1 MKKIALFVMALMMSV
16 AANAQFEQGKFYC
29 GASFS
34 GFDLGYSGLTKGH
47 VNVQA
52 KGGYLLWDNI
62 MATAQLSY
70 EKSKDTPAAFSCGIG
85 GRYYI
90 EQNGLFLGLSL
101 GYKHIGAESI
111 TENVLDPVTQQ
122 TKEVTIDGNSYNDF
136 MPSVQV
142 GYAFFVSR
150 TVTIEPELYYEQS
163 FKNHKDYSNF
173 GLRIGIGVYLF
184 NDQKKN

>member
-16 AANAQFEQGKFYC
+16 AANAQFEQGKFYA
-29 GASFS
+29 GASLS
-34 GFDLGYSGLTKGH
+34 GLDLNYSGLTKGH
-47 VNVQA
+47 ISIQGKV
-52 KGGYLLWDNI
+52 GYMLMDNL
-62 MATAQLSY
+62 MATVQGSY
-70 EKSKDTPAAFSCGIG
+70 DKAKDQPTLASLGVGA
-85 GRYYI
+85 RYYM
-90 EQNGLFLGLSL
+90 EQNGIYLGASAIYRHAS
-101 GYKHIGAESI
+101 G
-111 TENVLDPVTQQ
+111 
-122 TKEVTIDGNSYNDF
+122 YNDVL
-136 MPSVQV
+136 PSVQV

>member
-1 MKKIALFVMALMMSV
+1 MKKIALFVMALIVSV

-70 EKSKDTPAAFSCGIG
+70 EKQKDVPYTLCVGAG

-90 EQNGLFLGLSL
+90 EQNGLYLGASALFKHHT
-101 GYKHIGAESI
+101 GYDD
-111 TENVLDPVTQQ
+111 LL
-122 TKEVTIDGNSYNDF
+122 
-136 MPSVQV
+136 PSVQV
-142 GYAFFVSR
+142 GYSFFVSR

-163 FKNHKDYSNF
+163 FKNHSDYSRF
-173 GLRIGIGVYLF
+173 GLRIGIGIYLF
-184 NDQKKN
+184 SDPAQN

>member
-1 MKKIALFVMALMMSV
+1 MKKIALFVMALMLSV
-16 AANAQFEQGKFYC
+16 AANAQFEQGKQYI

-34 GFDLGYSGLTKGH
+34 GFDLGYSGLTKGR
-47 VNVQA
+47 VNVQG
-52 KGGYLLWDNI
+52 KVGYLLWDNI

-70 EKSKDTPAAFSCGIG
+70 EKAKDTPAAFSCGIG

-90 EQNGLFLGLSL
+90 VQNGLFLGASIA
-101 GYKHIGAESI
+101 YKHIGSQSYTAYDI
-111 TENVLDPVTQQ
+111 DPVTLQA
-122 TKEVTIDGNSYNDF
+122 KEVTIDGDSYNDF

-142 GYAFFVSR
+142 GYAFFISR

>member
-1 MKKIALFVMALMMSV
+1 MKKIALFVMALIVSV

-90 EQNGLFLGLSL
+90 EQNGLFLGAGARLANITHDLDLQPNASL
-101 GYKHIGAESI
+101 
-111 TENVLDPVTQQ
+111 
-122 TKEVTIDGNSYNDF
+122 
-136 MPSVQV
+136 
-142 GYAFFVSR
+142 GYAFFLNR
-150 TVTIEPELYYEQS
+150 TVTIEPELYVNIS
-163 FKNHKDYSNF
+163 TKDFDYSSF
-173 GLRIGIGVYLF
+173 GFRLGIGIYLF
-184 NDQKKN
+184 NE